1 MSGSAK
7 AGTTAERHTCELRV
21 LIASIVRAPPK
32 RASGESFSPLTK
44 DLHGGRQPLPWDYF
58 RVACQNARNP
68 SFVLSP
74 TFTSTP
80 GFWGPRRFHFVRLAR
95 SLLSAAG
102 GGERM
107 VTTLTINSS
116 RVEASTSDN
125 CYSTSEFK

>member
-1 MSGSAK
+1 MLDDCMTNQHRKGHAR
-7 AGTTAERHTCELRV
+7 AQI
-21 LIASIVRAPPK
+21 IADAAHCRGCRRFWA
-32 RASGESFSPLTK
+32 
-44 DLHGGRQPLPWDYF
+44 GGRQPLPWDYF